1 MSPPIETTASAPK
14 RPLWRRVGR
23 LVWRL
28 VVLLLVLGALWGVLA
43 LVLSRIP
50 VNDDWKPAEN
60 GVEVWVLSNGVHTD
74 FIVPARTQAVDWSQT
89 VPREAFEEV
98 GVDFQ
103 YVEIGWGD
111 RGFYLEVP
119 DWEHLTVR
127 VAVAATLGLDG
138 SAVHV
143 TWLRWPPKEEESL
156 RRLVLTEP
164 QYRDL
169 RDFLLASFAR
179 DASGRAIP
187 IAHPGYTKQDRFFES
202 TGSYNLVRTC
212 NAWTGE
218 GLRKTGVKTGL
229 WTPFAGDVLR
239 FLARCEPPCAE

>member
-1 MSPPIETTASAPK
+1 
-14 RPLWRRVGR
+14 
-23 LVWRL
+23 
-28 VVLLLVLGALWGVLA
+28 
-43 LVLSRIP
+43 
-50 VNDDWKPAEN
+50 
-60 GVEVWVLSNGVHTD
+60 
-74 FIVPARTQAVDWSQT
+74 
-89 VPREAFEEV
+89 
-98 GVDFQ
+98 
-103 YVEIGWGD
+103 
-111 RGFYLEVP
+111 
-119 DWEHLTVR
+119 VR

-179 DASGRAIP
+179 DASGRAVP

-239 FLARCEPPCAE
+239 FLAR